1 MGTGRNKRIRK
12 FGKGGGRH
20 SKDRRKHIW
29 NKSKRTAIAKNLHIQ
44 LVKCGGKRDLKYRVL
59 LRNKQHSIDLDCNKI
74 VNLEQLQ
81 NHISE
86 ITLHTAMCDKGRKLA
101 LIGLPPVKL
110 ITEISVDNLASVIVA
125 QCKGCHLKFNLETSK
140 NITMPDGTYRKEINV
155 RAVWGTMVTGGG
167 AASLNETLGTMNLN
181 QIKQTTFS
189 KIEDEI
195 GKWWESELENVMK
208 DAGRQEREIAIA
220 EGNFHDG
227 IPYITVVCDGGWSKR
242 GHRHSYNALG
252 GVAVIIGAKT
262 GKLLH
267 LGVRNK
273 FCYVCTRAEGRH
285 EQPKKHECFKNW
297 NESSQSMESDIIVEG
312 FLHAEKQHGL
322 RYIKMV
328 GDGDSAVYA
337 NIQEQVPVWGRSVKK
352 IECANHTCKCL
363 RSRLEQLVID
373 NPDYKGK
380 NKLTKYMRIR
390 IVSAVRCSI
399 KLADR
404 TSPNCIKNLQHDIKN
419 SVYHVF
425 GYHANCGS
433 FCKASAGVSEI
444 ENVDNSCEGD
454 DIENADF
461 VGSVM
466 EQQASYWSDGMSS
479 SALDD
484 ARLGSKVSYNGKEHG
499 KIIQDVSVFLNR
511 IAEKADRL
519 IGCTT
524 SNLAEC
530 WMSIRTKF
538 DGGKMYNRCNRG
550 SWHSRCYGG
559 GLRMNLGPEWSPMVF
574 KRKTGVNP
582 GSHFYDLYVER
593 HKKLNQNRLCKSK
606 QSFKERRWKRKLSR
620 ERQSNT
626 KKAKMAYGPKAID
639 SVPDVSQME
648 IVASMKKY
656 YSDHI
661 QVSEQRRIAIQACTV
676 QQSSSQF
683 WQQERKHRLTAS
695 DFGCVVK
702 KRDST
707 SCIGMVKKKLYST
720 FRGNKSTRYGLQ
732 QEENSILEYKL
743 NMCKQGHIVT
753 ISSSGLVI
761 SSEHP
766 YLGASPDGIV
776 SVLQNGKVIDKGLIE
791 IKQVLTTHTDM
802 TIHTAAGDPKIKNFC
817 LKKEHATLKLNHNHN
832 FYYQIQGQLN
842 VCGFQWCDLVLRSAV
857 QGDIFILRLH
867 RDVKFWDSVM
877 LPKLKSFY
885 FNCLLPEITS
895 PRYKK
900 TGSVRDNL
908 SLVS

>member
-1 MGTGRNKRIRK
+1 M
-12 FGKGGGRH
+12 
-20 SKDRRKHIW
+20 
-29 NKSKRTAIAKNLHIQ
+29 
-44 LVKCGGKRDLKYRVL
+44 
-59 LRNKQHSIDLDCNKI
+59 
-74 VNLEQLQ
+74 
-81 NHISE
+81 
-86 ITLHTAMCDKGRKLA
+86 
-101 LIGLPPVKL
+101 
-110 ITEISVDNLASVIVA
+110 
-125 QCKGCHLKFNLETSK
+125 
-140 NITMPDGTYRKEINV
+140 
-155 RAVWGTMVTGGG
+155 
-167 AASLNETLGTMNLN
+167 
-181 QIKQTTFS
+181 
-189 KIEDEI
+189 
-195 GKWWESELENVMK
+195 
-208 DAGRQEREIAIA
+208 
-220 EGNFHDG
+220 
-227 IPYITVVCDGGWSKR
+227 
-242 GHRHSYNALG
+242 
-252 GVAVIIGAKT
+252 
-262 GKLLH
+262 
-267 LGVRNK
+267 
-273 FCYVCTRAEGRH
+273 
-285 EQPKKHECFKNW
+285 
-297 NESSQSMESDIIVEG
+297 
-312 FLHAEKQHGL
+312 EKQHGL

-328 GDGDSAVYA
+328 GDGDLAVYA
-337 NIQEQVPVWGRSVKK
+337 NIQEQVPVWGRSVKT

-404 TSPNCIKNLQHDIKN
+404 TSLNCIKNLQHDIKN

-444 ENVDNSCEGD
+444 ENVDNSCEED
-454 DIENADF
+454 DTENADF

-484 ARLGSKVSYNGKEHG
+484 ARLRSKVSYNRKEHG
-499 KIIQDVSVFLNR
+499 KTIQDVSVFLNR
-511 IAEKADRL
+511 IAEKADRPT
-519 IGCTT
+519 GCTT

-606 QSFKERRWKRKLSR
+606 QSFKERRWKKKLSR

-695 DFGCVVK
+695 DFGFVVK
-702 KRDST
+702 KET
-707 SCIGMVKKKLYST
+707 L
-720 FRGNKSTRYGLQ
+720 LHA
-732 QEENSILEYKL
+732 LE
-743 NMCKQGHIVT
+743 
-753 ISSSGLVI
+753 
-761 SSEHP
+761 
-766 YLGASPDGIV
+766 
-776 SVLQNGKVIDKGLIE
+776 
-791 IKQVLTTHTDM
+791 
-802 TIHTAAGDPKIKNFC
+802 
-817 LKKEHATLKLNHNHN
+817 
-832 FYYQIQGQLN
+832 
-842 VCGFQWCDLVLRSAV
+842 W
-857 QGDIFILRLH
+857 
-867 RDVKFWDSVM
+867 
-877 LPKLKSFY
+877 
-885 FNCLLPEITS
+885 
-895 PRYKK
+895 
-900 TGSVRDNL
+900 
-908 SLVS
+908 